1 MRHVDIWEK
10 STAGRENSVGRSPEV
25 GLCWHIGGT
34 EKEMK
39 RGEEGLASW
48 ITLGSFQKQVV

>member
-10 STAGRENSVGRSPEV
+10 STADRENSVGKSPEV
-25 GLCWHIGGT
+25 GVCWHIGGT

-39 RGEEGLASW
+39 WGEEGLAR
-48 ITLGSFQKQVV
+48 